1 MPSHMLKS
9 DLAAGRKDAQQLA
22 QRYQV
27 SEQALW
33 IQLSDLNLAERLHS
47 DGY

>member
-1 MPSHMLKS
+1 M
-9 DLAAGRKDAQQLA
+9 KDAQQLA

-33 IQLSDLNLAERLHS
+33 IQLSDLNLAERLRP
-47 DGY
+47 DAY